1 MSQPFQAVQP
11 VAMATAFIGLPVL
24 VKLRTGPNDAVRGV
38 LSLLDPAAGTLT
50 LTEARS
56 TIGGVE
62 RLDGIRLLAR
72 EDIAG
77 LELLSVDRGAPLQ
90 PHSLA
95 QADGVRRSTPQKPL
109 AQPLQSQPAYPSH
122 SPATSP
128 SPLSGSPRSA
138 EQARKRGNR
147 AGRRKQEALQRS
159 LQPND
164 EYPSQSPSH
173 TPSFNEDFD
182 FGAGLA
188 TFDKKAVFEQIR
200 SHDDTDPALRLV
212 AHNRNPSRTPQ
223 TKMLP
228 SESVLSPQ
236 ELYDQRQEALSIRQL
251 AGREAKASM
260 TPIDMSRRKPD
271 GEGATRQ
278 MQALVLGSEADSGT
292 AKTLLTG
299 RGVPVPAVKAKQWK
313 EALSIAEIE
322 SAPTAAQRLEASAI
336 ALTTYILSH
345 ICLSQ
350 NLLPLPS
357 PPHSWPSVCLL
368 CTDAEKGYVAI
379 RAGVTLANRGC
390 RVVALVEDGGDGKSE
405 AWKTAVRV
413 LSSAG
418 GRIIRDVADLAPTYN
433 LVIDALAAS
442 GGNDAGMLSPRLDG
456 ISTPTSLAT
465 NSPLSVAAAEWAN
478 KADTPVVSLDVPFGV
493 NPDTGSTLP
502 SASTPIQATHILS
515 FGLPRAYLLS
525 PSSAFLTSD
534 THIALADVGF
544 SPTLSQRVGVE
555 DFDAGMWGAESV
567 VELRRA

>member
-1 MSQPFQAVQP
+1 
-11 VAMATAFIGLPVL
+11 MASAFIGLPVL
-24 VKLRTGPNDAVRGV
+24 VKLRSGPNDAVRGV
-38 LSLLDPAAGTLT
+38 LSSLDPVAGTLT

-72 EDIAG
+72 EEVAG

-90 PHSLA
+90 TNNTA
-95 QADGVRRSTPQKPL
+95 QGDGARRSMPQKL
-109 AQPLQSQPAYPSH
+109 HAQHAQSQPAYLSP
-122 SPATSP
+122 SPAPSP

-164 EYPSQSPSH
+164 EYPSHSPSH

-236 ELYDQRQEALSIRQL
+236 ELYDQRQEALSMPQL
-251 AGREAKASM
+251 AGRDAKASM
-260 TPIDMSRRKPD
+260 TPTDMSRRKPEDVIARQRQTLELD
-271 GEGATRQ
+271 GEA
-278 MQALVLGSEADSGT
+278 GSAP

-322 SAPTAAQRLEASAI
+322 SAPTTSQRHEASAI

-345 ICLSQ
+345 LCLSQ

-357 PPHSWPSVCLL
+357 PPHSRPSVCLL
-368 CTDAEKGYVAI
+368 CTDAEKSYIAI

-390 RVVALVEDGGDGKSE
+390 RVVALVEDGGEGKSE

-418 GRIIRDVADLAPTYN
+418 GRIVRDVADLAKYN
-433 LVIDALAAS
+433 LIIDALAS
-442 GGNDAGMLSPRLDG
+442 PLDNDAGMLSPRLDG
-456 ISTPTSLAT
+456 TSTQTSAAST
-465 NSPLSVAAAEWAN
+465 TALSVAAAEWAN
-478 KADTPVVSLDVPFGV
+478 EADAPIVSQDVPFGV
-493 NPDTGSTLP
+493 NADTGLTLP
-502 SASTPIQATHILS
+502 SISTSIHPTHILF
-515 FGLPRAYLLS
+515 FGLPRACSLS
-525 PSSAFLTSD
+525 SSSPILASD

-544 SPTLSQRVGVE
+544 SPALWQRVGVE
-555 DFDAGMWGAESV
+555 DFDAGMWAADSL